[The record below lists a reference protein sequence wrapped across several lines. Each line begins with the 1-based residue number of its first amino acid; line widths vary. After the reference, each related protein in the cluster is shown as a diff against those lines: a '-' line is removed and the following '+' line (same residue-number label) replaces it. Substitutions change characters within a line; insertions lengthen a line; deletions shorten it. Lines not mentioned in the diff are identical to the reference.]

1 MRASADA
8 VTATDA
14 LALGA
19 VFAWTRALP
28 VNTEAAEEM
37 AAILTSIRL
46 VCGRGVCEYDGIW
59 EQETEQ
65 VSWAGF
71 PRFFPANQ
79 IVEIF
84 YLAATLQYLKN
95 RPRLSTDESASI
107 QLG

>member
-1 MRASADA
+1 MKELHGEERS
-8 VTATDA
+8 VTISDEVIGWSLLLVSLFVS
-14 LALGA
+14 LAA
-19 VFAWTRALP
+19 AWLQARFG
-28 VNTEAAEEM
+28 
-37 AAILTSIRL
+37 SSQ
-46 VCGRGVCEYDGIW
+46 
-59 EQETEQ
+59 QETEQ

-107 QLG
+107 QLR